1 LRANDRAYPAIN
13 SNDVGQQIQ
22 IVRPRVAIAERK
34 FTKSRCAIL
43 IVVGLGFLAHCR
55 SARPVNAAQAVPR
68 FGDLRLCYRNGDF
81 ASVIAV
87 TYCF

>member
-55 SARPVNAAQAVPR
+55 SARLVNARRKPSRASATFAFATATATLP
-68 FGDLRLCYRNGDF
+68 
-81 ASVIAV
+81 ASVQ
-87 TYCF
+87 